1 MAILFSPGSSGLLEE
16 AAQAAGG
23 AVDVVGTDTAGGGGL
38 DVEHGGVAGVEGFG
52 RGNAESVES
61 MVEDGRRWFPGPGV
75 GGGDDEVEK
84 RRESEAFEDG
94 VQAEV
99 EVGNDGESEAGVA
112 GRVEDV
118 RDLRENDP
126 GLGAG
131 VVVEEGGEGGVGD
144 RVAEG
149 GFDEISPPGAFG
161 RVAVGVAGK
170 VRLAEGGEG
179 AAETGFELGGGE
191 VDAVLA
197 EDPGVGFADGLGEVD
212 ERAGGVE
219 EKGADHG
226 GRMATKGT

>member
-61 MVEDGRRWFPGPGV
+61 VAEDGRRWFPGPGV
-75 GGGDDEVEK
+75 GGRDDEVE
-84 RRESEAFEDG
+84 EGSEAEAFEDG

-118 RDLRENDP
+118 RDLREDGP
-126 GLGAG
+126 GVGAG
-131 VVVEEGGEGGVGD
+131 VVVEEGGEGGIGD

-149 GFDEISPPGAFG
+149 GFDEIPPPGAFG
-161 RVAVGVAGK
+161 SVAIGMGGEIG
-170 VRLAEGGEG
+170 LAEGAEG
-179 AAETGFELGGGE
+179 PAEAGFEFGGGE

-197 EDPGVGFADGLGEVD
+197 EDPGVSFADGLG
-212 ERAGGVE
+212 
-219 EKGADHG
+219 
-226 GRMATKGT
+226 